1 MLFATFIVL
10 LHAFPLVVHG
20 CSNFPSC
27 PYAND
32 DRNRDH
38 VSLKVTFSPVG
49 SGQCKC
55 TADRCETPNGKT
67 INSGSAP
74 EADSQGACI
83 NFCCE
88 NCYDSEIDFDDE
100 FRRSLLQKEAMC
112 YCNAVNNIPFEICP
126 EPATNFEEC
135 SAQCNS
141 TCFSEFGELA
151 GCEHFPLLVDESNT
165 LDEKSAK
172 EYIST
177 WQQSDTPGKVCVC
190 ETGFMIG
197 TNNNITNF
205 QEGSCD
211 EFCLS
216 LGSVKKFW
224 LTTTDELITPPP
236 TSSPTSPPIQ
246 KLNTW
251 AVAFLS
257 SVVCVGFLMIAG
269 LFCKNNVGSRST

>member
-1 MLFATFIVL
+1 MLSATFIVL

-38 VSLKVTFSPVG
+38 VEATFSPVG
-49 SGQCKC
+49 SGQCNC
-55 TADRCETPNGKT
+55 RADRCEKSPFINS

-88 NCYDSEIDFDDE
+88 NCYDSEIIDFDDDSE
-100 FRRSLLQKEAMC
+100 IIDFDDDFRRSLLQKEAVC

-141 TCFSEFGELA
+141 T
-151 GCEHFPLLVDESNT
+151 
-165 LDEKSAK
+165 
-172 EYIST
+172 
-177 WQQSDTPGKVCVC
+177 
-190 ETGFMIG
+190 
-197 TNNNITNF
+197 
-205 QEGSCD
+205 
-211 EFCLS
+211 
-216 LGSVKKFW
+216 
-224 LTTTDELITPPP
+224 
-236 TSSPTSPPIQ
+236 
-246 KLNTW
+246 
-251 AVAFLS
+251 
-257 SVVCVGFLMIAG
+257 
-269 LFCKNNVGSRST
+269 

>member
-1 MLFATFIVL
+1 M
-10 LHAFPLVVHG
+10 VHG

-32 DRNRDH
+32 DRNR
-38 VSLKVTFSPVG
+38 VYVKATFSPVG

-55 TADRCETPNGKT
+55 TADRCENSPFNS
-67 INSGSAP
+67 ISSGSAP
-74 EADSQGACI
+74 EADSQGARL

-88 NCYDSEIDFDDE
+88 NCYDSENVFDDE
-100 FRRSLLQKEAMC
+100 FRRSLLQKEAVC
-112 YCNAVNNIPFEICP
+112 YCNAVNNIPFENCP

-141 TCFSEFGELA
+141 TCFSEYGELA

-177 WQQSDTPGKVCVC
+177 WQQSDSPGQVCVC

-197 TNNNITNF
+197 TNNNITR
-205 QEGSCD
+205 SCD

-236 TSSPTSPPIQ
+236 TSSPPIQ